1 MMPIA
6 PENLIYHELIGLRVE
21 VLDSSNPSLRGLK
34 GKVIYETKKTLVIEN
49 GRTRRIP
56 KQDTIFVFQ
65 LPNQQKVKVDGNLLL
80 ALPED
85 RIGRRIK
92 FRWKK

>member
-1 MMPIA
+1 MPIT
-6 PENLIYHELIGLRVE
+6 PENLIYHELIGLKVE
-21 VLDSSNPSLRGLK
+21 VLESSNPSLRGLK

-56 KQDTIFVFQ
+56 KQNTIFIFQ
-65 LPNQQKVKVDGNLLL
+65 LPSQQKVKVDGNLLL
-80 ALPED
+80 ASPED

-92 FRWKK
+92 LR

>member
-1 MMPIA
+1 MMPIT
-6 PENLIYHELIGLRVE
+6 PENLIHHELIGLKIE
-21 VLDSSNPSLRGLK
+21 VLESSNPSLKGLK
-34 GKVIYETKKTLVIEN
+34 GRVIYETKKTLVIEN

-56 KQDTIFVFQ
+56 KQNTIFIFQ

-80 ALPED
+80 ASPED

-92 FRWKK
+92 VR